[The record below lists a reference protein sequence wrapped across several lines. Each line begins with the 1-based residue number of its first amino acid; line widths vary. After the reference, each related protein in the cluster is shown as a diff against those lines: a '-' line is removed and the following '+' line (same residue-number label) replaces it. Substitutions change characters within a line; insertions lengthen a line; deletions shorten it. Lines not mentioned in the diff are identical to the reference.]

1 MGEIQQGFTKSNSIT
16 LGLFTLA
23 YVVEEMAH
31 FIIGSMSR
39 EMAQDIHFGDQ
50 KCYDEDF
57 DAGFNCN
64 QYENEELCE
73 AANNGT
79 IDDDVVCYWDYSG
92 QGIEYQILAGT
103 VFVVVFTF
111 SGVIMGYLGDKVI
124 RYSRDGQGSGWTVGG

>member
-1 MGEIQQGFTKSNSIT
+1 MGEVQQGFTKSNSIT

-50 KCYDEDF
+50 KCYDYDL
-57 DAGFNCN
+57 DADTNCDQYDN
-64 QYENEELCE
+64 QPSCENSTLIE
-73 AANNGT
+73 NGT
-79 IDDDVVCYWDYSG
+79 EICYWDYSG

-111 SGVIMGYLGDKVI
+111 SGVIMGYLGDKVT
-124 RYSRDGQGSGWTVGG
+124 RYTYNLFYLLALYIKT